1 MVRGA
6 QPVLKP
12 LLLVVYACFT
22 LSVARERGQHDESE
36 VASEFEAKRN
46 KLGLRSKLALP
57 IAGQPRVA
65 RSLGGKLGQLQSAIT
80 LRPNSRT
87 LEETSNQKLREPI
100 AAGDSKERGKLGD
113 EMQAAP
119 SPSTPMLPARSFG
132 FEDATPSD
140 VGLDLVEIESGSGA
154 ALAAWA
160 GAGQAV
166 WNAMLANAQVGR
178 MAQGRLLVEPNLK
191 TSSSEVVRAALRG
204 DVEGL
209 RTALGDGQGALESR
223 TAHAGETPLM
233 LAAISGNPDAAGLL
247 LARGADP
254 NARDLQGWTALMKVF
269 LVAHCDDPPMLQT
282 RVHHQSH

>member
-87 LEETSNQKLREPI
+87 PETE
-100 AAGDSKERGKLGD
+100 
-113 EMQAAP
+113 
-119 SPSTPMLPARSFG
+119 
-132 FEDATPSD
+132 
-140 VGLDLVEIESGSGA
+140 GA
-154 ALAAWA
+154 DCRWR
-160 GAGQAV
+160 Q
-166 WNAMLANAQVGR
+166 
-178 MAQGRLLVEPNLK
+178 
-191 TSSSEVVRAALRG
+191 
-204 DVEGL
+204 
-209 RTALGDGQGALESR
+209 QGARE
-223 TAHAGETPLM
+223 AGGRD
-233 LAAISGNPDAAGLL
+233 ASGTITVNADAACKKLWF
-247 LARGADP
+247 R
-254 NARDLQGWTALMKVF
+254 RCYSK
-269 LVAHCDDPPMLQT
+269 
-282 RVHHQSH
+282 